1 MRKKIN
7 ITFLDHRP
15 LPGDIGFF
23 DEFSLAYHRFRVVLV
38 EDKFEKE
45 GECR

>member
-7 ITFLDHRP
+7 ITFLDRHP
-15 LPGDIGFF
+15 LPGDIDFF
-23 DEFSLAYHRFRVVLV
+23 DDFSLSYNRFRVVLG

-45 GECR
+45 GERR

>member
-1 MRKKIN
+1 MREKIN
-7 ITFLDHRP
+7 ITFLDHHP
-15 LPGDIGFF
+15 LPDLGFF
-23 DEFSLAYHRFRVVLV
+23 DDFSLPYHRFRVVLV